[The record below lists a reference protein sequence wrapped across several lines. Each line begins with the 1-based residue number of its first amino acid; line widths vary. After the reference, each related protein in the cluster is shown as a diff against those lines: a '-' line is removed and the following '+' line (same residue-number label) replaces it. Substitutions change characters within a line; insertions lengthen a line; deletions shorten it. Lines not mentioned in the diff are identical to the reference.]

1 MCVFQ
6 LTHYRF
12 SISWSRVL
20 PDGTIDNINEKGIE
34 YYDNLINA
42 LLDAGVQPMVT
53 LFHNDLP
60 QALEEKYG
68 GFLNRDVVSHFV
80 DYAKLMFER
89 FGDRVSYESHSA
101 CVAFVPKQPFFTQ
114 YFFFNCF
121 CIVYR

>member
-1 MCVFQ
+1 VLINVTYFQ

-68 GFLNRDVVSHFV
+68 GFLSRDVISHFV

-89 FGDRVSYESHSA
+89 FGDRVGYESHLA
-101 CVAFVPKQPFFTQ
+101 WMAFVSKRSFST
-114 YFFFNCF
+114 
-121 CIVYR
+121 